1 MGGLPSLLTA
11 VLLRAAP
18 SCTPAEARP
27 ERLPPN
33 FVEVAACV
41 MRVLNNVARWVP
53 VTSQLHGKWQLTT
66 ETACGELCAVE
77 IGASLPVPDIN
88 FVSTDLRLLM

>member
-41 MRVLNNVARWVP
+41 LRVLNNVARWGAGAVGGAGTNSGCLHFWPHWLRKGFP
-53 VTSQLHGKWQLTT
+53 V
-66 ETACGELCAVE
+66 CA
-77 IGASLPVPDIN
+77 AHQ
-88 FVSTDLRLLM
+88 STLL

>member
-1 MGGLPSLLTA
+1 MAGLPSLLTA

-33 FVEVAACV
+33 FVQVGCLV
-41 MRVLNNVARWVP
+41 
-53 VTSQLHGKWQLTT
+53 VTRRAVGGRLSGGWRAVGGL
-66 ETACGELCAVE
+66 LCMAGRSRGV
-77 IGASLPVPDIN
+77 
-88 FVSTDLRLLM
+88 